1 MHLNYVAA
9 SFIGIGLRCRTGSAH
24 RGDERIHVVR
34 SLFFL
39 ISRGVSLATMIEIV
53 SDRKF
58 GTHQGKRRPVFPQGS
73 DWLENPLWN
82 RVFSYS
88 RL

>member
-34 SLFFL
+34 RESGLGGTAMGSWAVCSLPFLKLTWCFF
-39 ISRGVSLATMIEIV
+39 GH
-53 SDRKF
+53 D
-58 GTHQGKRRPVFPQGS
+58 
-73 DWLENPLWN
+73 D
-82 RVFSYS
+82 
-88 RL
+88 